1 PVYLANAPDGSMCIA
16 DFYEHY
22 IAHGQHYQSQIDP
35 TTGRLYRLRG
45 ADQPRVKDVRRDD
58 KTPEALLAALTQSTR
73 WHRLMAARV
82 LAERVGPDLIARL
95 KTRILA
101 DDAPIAALWALHQAG
116 GFDEALAARLIDHP
130 SALIREWSV
139 RLIGDA
145 RNLGGPLFEAWLQR
159 IPRET
164 EVRVRAQMAA
174 SARRLPAGRALPLV
188 AALAAHDEDVADPCV
203 PLLCWWVLETHWPA
217 ARSAILDLWKSDAF
231 WKHPL
236 AREAL
241 LPRVMRR
248 CAAEGRRQDLLEAA
262 TLLERAPDPASVTAL
277 MAGFEEAFRGRDA
290 SALPEALVRALARR
304 GQASL
309 GLRLRQRDAAALPEA
324 LDRLRNQKAPVV
336 EKTDLVKTLVEV
348 RAPGLRNT
356 LLELLQDQPTPVRQA
371 ALSGLGLEDDPA
383 LAMSALRLLPGA
395 SSELRNSVLGFLA
408 SRPAWSLAF
417 LDAVDRGEVDRASIP
432 PEWVVRLGRSPEPA
446 IRRRAANTW
455 PSMAKSGSDSGSDS
469 GSAPNPEVGARI
481 RQLEAVLRKA
491 PGNPYAG
498 ESLFQQRCAAC
509 HRLFFKGGSVGP
521 DLTSYQRDHLGT
533 LLTSILDP
541 SAEIREGY
549 AAVEVETRD
558 GRTLA
563 GFLTERDERVTTL
576 RGLDGQDQ
584 MLPAAEVLSVRP
596 TGRSLMP
603 EGLLDGLSEGQLRDF
618 FAFLRSSQ
626 PFTR

>member
-1 PVYLANAPDGSMCIA
+1 M
-16 DFYEHY
+16 
-22 IAHGQHYQSQIDP
+22 
-35 TTGRLYRLRG
+35 
-45 ADQPRVKDVRRDD
+45 
-58 KTPEALLAALTQSTR
+58 
-73 WHRLMAARV
+73 
-82 LAERVGPDLIARL
+82 
-95 KTRILA
+95 
-101 DDAPIAALWALHQAG
+101 
-116 GFDEALAARLIDHP
+116 
-130 SALIREWSV
+130 

-203 PLLCWWVLETHWPA
+203 PLLCWWVLETHWST
-217 ARSAILDLWKSDAF
+217 ARPAILDLWKSDAF

-248 CAAEGRRQDLLEAA
+248 CATEGRQQDLLEAA
-262 TLLERAPDPASVTAL
+262 ALLERAPDPASVTAL

-309 GLRLRQRDAAALPEA
+309 ALRLRQRDAAALPEA
-324 LDRLRNQKAPVV
+324 LDRLRNPKAPVA
-336 EKTDLVKTLVEV
+336 EKTDLLKTLVEV
-348 RAPGLRNT
+348 RAPGLRNV

-432 PEWVVRLGRSPEPA
+432 PEWVVRLGRSSEPA
-446 IRRRAANTW
+446 IRRRVANTW

-469 GSAPNPEVGARI
+469 GSAPNAEVATRI

-603 EGLLDGLSEGQLRDF
+603 EGLLDGMSEGQLRDF